1 MSTITISYNT
11 SVKTQA
17 GHRSVTITA
26 KAEQFSVKMAR
37 VVEVIAIEGEAPAY
51 GMSRTGAKRQQY
63 DGRWVAR
70 REIGAN
76 KRLSACEVAA

>member
-1 MSTITISYNT
+1 MSITIYYNS
-11 SVKTQA
+11 SVRTPA
-17 GHRSVTITA
+17 GHRSVTIKA
-26 KAEQFSVKMAR
+26 KAEPVSAKMAR
-37 VVEVIAIEGEAPAY
+37 VVEVIAIDGDAPSY

-76 KRLSACEVAA
+76 KRLSACEVTE